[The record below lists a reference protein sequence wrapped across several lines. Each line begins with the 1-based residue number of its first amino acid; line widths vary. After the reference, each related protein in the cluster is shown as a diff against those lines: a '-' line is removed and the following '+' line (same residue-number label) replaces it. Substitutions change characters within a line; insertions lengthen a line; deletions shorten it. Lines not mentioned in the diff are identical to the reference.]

1 MSLRTSHFT
10 FLLLALLAFLVT
22 CGPGYRPGLPPS
34 SPFLALEGLTHGVAT
49 GEVTSNSAL
58 VWFRTAGPA
67 RVRGE
72 WAPVGSGTGRDVA
85 PARSAVIA
93 TTTEHDFTAT
103 VRLDGLAPATSYRY
117 RILPADGEEQASVVE
132 TGSGQFLTSAS
143 PDRPETVTFLWG
155 GDLGGQQRCRLEG
168 SGYAIFDRMLG
179 TRPSFALLLG
189 DLIYGDD
196 RCPSPPNVPG
206 ADFLASTLEGFR
218 AKHRYQR
225 EDRAL
230 QRFLSAVPVYAVW
243 DDHEVR
249 NNFSGPHEPL
259 MPAGRQALLEYWP
272 IGTPPEDP
280 HRLYRKF
287 RRGADLEL
295 FLLDTRQYRSRNEE
309 PDGDRKT
316 MLGAVQREWL
326 VDGLTRSTAT
336 WKVIATSV
344 PLSNRKAGSVGIP
357 GNDSWARGTD
367 GTGFQTEL
375 RTIVRTILD
384 RRIRNVVWLAA
395 DVHYAQVNAYDPDG
409 DGAVDFHEFICGPLS
424 AAPVQPVLP
433 DPVLRPSTLYSE
445 GGFSNFGLVTV
456 SGHQLRVEIVDEA
469 GTTRFT
475 RTFRSQGSASQKNE
489 P

>member
-1 MSLRTSHFT
+1 VLKAPRIRHLT
-10 FLLLALLAFLVT
+10 FLLLTLLAFLVT

-34 SPFLALEGLTHGVAT
+34 SPFPGNEDLPLGVAT
-49 GEVTSNSAL
+49 GDVTSNSAL

-67 RVRGE
+67 RARVE
-72 WAPVGSGTGRDVA
+72 WAPGGSGNSREVA
-85 PARSAVIA
+85 FARSAVIT
-93 TTTEHDFTAT
+93 TTTEQDFTAT
-103 VRLDGLAPATSYRY
+103 LRLDGLAPATSYQY
-117 RILPADGEEQASVVE
+117 RVVPADREEQDPVRE
-132 TGSGQFLTSAS
+132 TDRGQFTTSAS
-143 PDRPETVTFLWG
+143 SDVPETVTFLWG

-179 TRPSFALLLG
+179 TRPAFALLLG

-206 ADFLASTLEGFR
+206 GDFVASTLEDFR

-225 EDRAL
+225 GDQAL
-230 QRFLSAVPVYAVW
+230 QRFLSAVPVYATW

-272 IGTPPEDP
+272 IGAPPEDP
-280 HRLYRKF
+280 HRLYRTF

-295 FLLDTRQYRSRNEE
+295 FVLDTRQYRSRNGE
-309 PDGDRKT
+309 PDGERKT
-316 MLGAVQREWL
+316 MLGATQREWL
-326 VDGLTRSTAT
+326 LDGLIHSTAT

-344 PLSNRKAGSVGIP
+344 SLSNRKAGTVQIP

-375 RTIVRTILD
+375 RTIVSTIRD
-384 RRIRNVVWLAA
+384 RHIRNVVWLAA

-424 AAPVQPVLP
+424 AASIQPVSP
-433 DPVLRPSTLYSE
+433 DPALRPTTLYSE
-445 GGFSNFGLVTV
+445 GGFTNFGLVTV
-456 SGHQLRVEIVDEA
+456 SGTSLRVEIIDET
-469 GTTRFT
+469 GLSRFV
-475 RTFRSQGSASQKNE
+475 RTFAARGTD
-489 P
+489 

>member
-1 MSLRTSHFT
+1 MSRSPRIGHLT
-10 FLLLALLAFLVT
+10 FQLLALLAFLVT
-22 CGPGYRPGLPPS
+22 CAPSYRPGLPPS
-34 SPFLALEGLTHGVAT
+34 SPFPDNKDLAHGVAT
-49 GEVTSNSAL
+49 GDVTSNSAL
-58 VWFRTAGPA
+58 VWFRTAGPEK
-67 RVRGE
+67 VQVEG
-72 WAPVGSGTGRDVA
+72 APESIGTSREDA
-85 PARSAVIA
+85 LARSAVIA
-93 TTTEHDFTAT
+93 TTIEHDFTAT
-103 VRLDGLAPATSYRY
+103 VRLDGLAPATSYHY
-117 RILPADGEEQASVVE
+117 RILPVDGEEQVSVRE
-132 TGSGQFLTSAS
+132 IGRGQFATSAS
-143 PDRPETVTFLWG
+143 TDMPETVTFLWG

-168 SGYAIFDRMLG
+168 SGYAIFDHMLEA
-179 TRPSFALLLG
+179 RPAFAVLLG

-218 AKHRYQR
+218 TKHRYQR
-225 EDRAL
+225 EDQAL
-230 QRFLSAVPVYAVW
+230 RRFLSAVPVYAIW

-272 IGTPPEDP
+272 IGAPPEDP

-295 FLLDTRQYRSRNEE
+295 FLLDNRQYRSRNEE
-309 PDGDRKT
+309 PDGEHKT
-316 MLGAVQREWL
+316 MLGAAQREWL

-344 PLSNRKAGSVGIP
+344 PLSNRKPGTGLLL
-357 GNDSWARGTD
+357 GNDSWARGAD
-367 GTGFQTEL
+367 GTGFQAEL
-375 RTIVRTILD
+375 RTIVGTILD

-433 DPVLRPSTLYSE
+433 DPVLRPSTPYSE

-456 SGHQLRVEIVDEA
+456 NGTSLRVEIIDETGLSRFA
-469 GTTRFT
+469 RAFSARGTD
-475 RTFRSQGSASQKNE
+475 
-489 P
+489 